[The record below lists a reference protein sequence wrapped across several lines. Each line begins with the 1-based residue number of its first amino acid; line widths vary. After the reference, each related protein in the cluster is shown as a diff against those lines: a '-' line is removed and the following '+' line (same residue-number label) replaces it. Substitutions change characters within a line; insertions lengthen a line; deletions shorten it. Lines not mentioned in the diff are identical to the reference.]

1 MSFPLGGDLL
11 YGFEKLT
18 EEDSIFNLGYNNA
31 DMVVLVTFL
40 MTVCTS
46 FRRVCKLKY
55 AYTLTKMESKP
66 SLEDKDEDIIG
77 FFVFVKDTDTVVLNY
92 NPLYGTWE
100 LFGYIG
106 GLVGC
111 WLGIS
116 VWALVGIMEKFA
128 KKVVRFLQ
136 KLRKK
141 SEEV

>member
-1 MSFPLGGDLL
+1 PQPIAQDYVCLNSSERFKNILHCTRKC
-11 YGFEKLT
+11 EK
-18 EEDSIFNLGYNNA
+18 DCY
-31 DMVVLVTFL
+31 
-40 MTVCTS
+40 
-46 FRRVCKLKY
+46 KLKY
-55 AYTLTKMESKP
+55 DYTLTKMESKP

-136 KLRKK
+136 KLQKK